1 MLGLKNKIS
10 YSLTVYYIDF
20 IFKCALSARLW
31 PVCLTAFSIQ
41 WNSFQ
46 AVRKILCHVIYWLNT
61 KCKIRIYPNAYG
73 LRWIFIFWDSQI
85 YTKLVWGGVITLKC
99 CTRTICAVVIEL
111 SLQKYLIFHVSL
123 DHIEIALKYQ
133 PYISGNVFQIVSQ
146 HTLTSPCRNIHVM
159 WNVFLFRRYTLL

>member
-1 MLGLKNKIS
+1 MNSRLTPSPCPHNATIWRSVISETLALFKRVNLVTPFLIILHIRTEDHQQSLDSKFVLFHLFFWCGDLMLELKNKIS

-73 LRWIFIFWDSQI
+73 LRLIFIFWDSQI
-85 YTKLVWGGVITLKC
+85 YTKLVWGGLYHSEVL
-99 CTRTICAVVIEL
+99 
-111 SLQKYLIFHVSL
+111 H
-123 DHIEIALKYQ
+123 
-133 PYISGNVFQIVSQ
+133 
-146 HTLTSPCRNIHVM
+146 
-159 WNVFLFRRYTLL
+159 